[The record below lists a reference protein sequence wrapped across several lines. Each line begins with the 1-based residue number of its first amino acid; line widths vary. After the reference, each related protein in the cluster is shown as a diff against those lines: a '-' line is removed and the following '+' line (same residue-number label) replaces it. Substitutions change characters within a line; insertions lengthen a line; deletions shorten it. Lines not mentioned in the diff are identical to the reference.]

1 MHDLFCQA
9 IGNRWPVVEAF
20 PGPEQPP
27 LTDHDVTRTDEYP
40 MPDVASPP
48 VPKVAAKPSRP
59 KAPGQGLKRAA
70 ARVKPKAQPAA
81 TVPIPY
87 VSPFS
92 IGDHIS
98 HPQFG
103 EGTVTGIDEAKLTID
118 FATRGTKQI
127 IDYYVKRSKPA

>member
-1 MHDLFCQA
+1 MAGRGGVPD
-9 IGNRWPVVEAF
+9 
-20 PGPEQPP
+20 PEQLP
-27 LTDHDVTRTDEYP
+27 LTDYDVTRIDEHP

-48 VPKVAAKPSRP
+48 VPKVVTKPSKP
-59 KAPGQGLKRAA
+59 KAPAQGLKRAT

-81 TVPIPY
+81 TAPIPY

-103 EGTVTGIDEAKLTID
+103 EGTVSGIDDEKLTID

-127 IDYYVKRSKPA
+127 IDYYVKRSKLA